1 MTRAKARSSPT
12 FSDPARQ
19 RTAVL
24 TDKKFMTPKDVS
36 DRYEGRIGVRTLANW
51 RSQGSGPP
59 FVKIGGAILYK
70 FDDLNAWEQANTV
83 SSTSQYGAKGA

>member
-1 MTRAKARSSPT
+1 MTRAKARSCPT
-12 FSDPARQ
+12 FSDPVRQ
-19 RTAVL
+19 RTASL
-24 TDKKFMTPKDVS
+24 TEKKFMTPKDVS

-59 FVKIGGAILYK
+59 FVKVGGAILYK
-70 FDDLNAWEQANTV
+70 YDDLNAWEQENTV